1 MGDEVFAVLQGL
13 KIPEYAEAF
22 AARQWTMGALKARLH
37 RTPGPLAP
45 PLPSLPVCMYPHII
59 RRSVVP
65 SRIPLTARGS
75 PLRARAGSAA
85 RPVEAG
91 PGWCGA

>member
-22 AARQWTMGALKARLH
+22 AAGQWTMGALKARLH

-45 PLPSLPVCMYPHII
+45 PLPSLPVCMYPHMHPSV
-59 RRSVVP
+59 RRPLAHSAHSPWFASARP
-65 SRIPLTARGS
+65 SRLCRQTS
-75 PLRARAGSAA
+75 
-85 RPVEAG
+85 
-91 PGWCGA
+91 